1 MEFIRTQSETMKPFD
16 IDYRLIEGD
25 GHHPKALG
33 LLPDDDAHEAMQ
45 QSYLAEAIACIGQ
58 EDPNLPL
65 SGTGDVFYNAY
76 DAEWTEIAPGVLG
89 TLSYQFYASGT
100 GGDLA
105 VICYPNSMAI
115 EDRLAL
121 ADMLNEVIRLAL
133 ATGCLL
139 TVPKQQVLA
148 GFSLR
153 SDLAVTSDLPV
164 YKRQLTNVGG
174 KVATAERG
182 VDFEIFHKLKD
193 VQRLM
198 TPPSLSVQRGG
209 ASFVVSTRF
218 VDISL
223 HAPPRAALAKLGE
236 VLGIEKLNLEGDL
249 PGYTKSRMD
258 LVKRD
263 HFDYFRRYGIRDAE
277 ITLRYW
283 LRVVAFAQEVVGVD
297 DAPVSAGALAV
308 QLCRGTLTE
317 AGLDYATLFDVYE
330 KEVIEWD
337 APTGRRRSRK
347 RWVLGDDRAFHEQFA
362 VQGFHGGRNECY
374 TCGPSDVDQWIDVD
388 MVGAYTTG
396 MVSVRRIA
404 FRKSFET
411 RRLKDFLGDVLGVAW
426 IDFRYPKPIPYPGL
440 AVRSDERGL
449 IFPLAGQTY
458 ATAPEIALAVRQG
471 CKIVIRRGVIWP
483 WEDDPDDVR
492 IFEPFVRK
500 IRALRKAYEQDA
512 VFEEYAKL
520 LGNSVYGKTAQS
532 LRDRNAFE
540 LATLDSRKIGPSAIT
555 NAAIAAHV
563 TGFVR
568 ATIGE
573 MLHGIPAH
581 RTVVSATTDGFLTNA
596 REDEI
601 DLSGPLCQR
610 YLDLCRRVE
619 A

>member
-1 MEFIRTQSETMKPFD
+1 MEFIRTQSETEKPFQ
-16 IDYRLIEGD
+16 IDYCLIEGD
-25 GHHPKALG
+25 GNHPKALG
-33 LLPDDDAHEAMQ
+33 RLTPEEANEALAK
-45 QSYLAEAIACIGQ
+45 SHIAEAIARIGH
-58 EDPNLPL
+58 EDPSEPL
-65 SGTGDVFYNAY
+65 LGTGDVFYNAY

-89 TLSYQFYASGT
+89 VLSYQFYASGP

-115 EDRLAL
+115 EDRLSL
-121 ADMLNEVIRLAL
+121 AEMMGEVMRLAL

-139 TVPKQQVLA
+139 SIPAEQVLI
-148 GFSLR
+148 GFSTR
-153 SDLAVTSDLPV
+153 SDLAVTSDLPG
-164 YKRQLTNVGG
+164 YKQRLTNVGG
-174 KVATAERG
+174 KVATAQG
-182 VDFEIFHKLKD
+182 GIDFEIVHKLKD

-198 TPPSLSVQRGG
+198 TPPALIVRQGEISHT
-209 ASFVVSTRF
+209 VSTRI

-223 HAPPRAALAKLGE
+223 HAPPRAALADLGE
-236 VLGIEKLNLEGDL
+236 VLGIEKLNLERDL
-249 PGYTKSRMD
+249 PGYFKSQMQ
-258 LVKRD
+258 LVKND
-263 HFDYFRRYGIRDAE
+263 HFDYFRDYGIRDSE
-277 ITLRYW
+277 IALRYW
-283 LRVVAFAQEVVGVD
+283 LRIVAFAKEVVGVD

-308 QLCRGTLTE
+308 QYCRGTMTE
-317 AGLDYATLFDVYE
+317 AGLDYASLFDVHE

-337 APTGRRRSRK
+337 VSTGRRRTRK
-347 RWVLGDDRAFHEQFA
+347 RMVVGGDRAFHEQFA
-362 VQGFHGGRNECY
+362 IEGFHGGRNECY
-374 TCGPSDVDQWIDVD
+374 TCGPSEVDQWIDVD
-388 MVGAYTTG
+388 MIGAYTTG

-426 IDFRYPKPIPYPGL
+426 IEFRYPKPVQYPGL
-440 AVRSDERGL
+440 PVRSDERGL
-449 IFPLAGQTY
+449 IYPLAGQTY

-500 IRALRKAYEQDA
+500 IRALRKEYEHDA
-512 VFEEYAKL
+512 VFDEYAKL

-555 NAAIAAHV
+555 NAAISAHV

-581 RTVVSATTDGFLTNA
+581 RTVVSATTDGFLANA

-610 YLDLCRRVE
+610 YIDLCRRVQ